1 MRIALIAE
9 DYYPQLGGV
18 PEHVHNLAL
27 QLISW
32 GHHVH
37 VITAKMREANADGPF
52 VHRVG
57 TSLVIYSN
65 GGVARITVGWRLQ
78 RQLERLFRAERY
90 DVVHV
95 HGGLAPTFGIVAPL
109 AAWKV
114 GIPVVATFHS
124 WFPRSV
130 GYRVFAP
137 IFQRLLDRHAATI
150 AVSTPVVEAMS
161 RYVRA
166 NWEIIP
172 NGVNTAYFQ
181 PNGRRPID
189 ALRRGPRLLFLGR
202 LEPRNGLNVLL
213 EAMPLVLRRFPNATL
228 TVAGDGP
235 WRGYYERRARGL
247 GLTGGERGQV
257 RFVGRVFQERPLL
270 YAAADLYLCPTTRAS
285 FGVTLLESMAC
296 GTPMVLADNVGFRSV
311 VREGHEAVF
320 LAEQDATVWAD
331 TVTGLVAD
339 VERRAAMQRAGLE
352 RAAEFAWPIVA
363 RRELEVYERVTGLSE
378 EIRTS
383 LSA

>member
-27 QLISW
+27 QLIAW

-37 VITAKMREANADGPF
+37 VITARMREANADAPF
-52 VHRVG
+52 VRRVG

-78 RQLERLFRAERY
+78 RRLEELFRAERY

-95 HGGLAPTFGIVAPL
+95 HGGLAPTFGVVAPL

-130 GYRVFAP
+130 GLRVFAP
-137 IFQRLLDRHAATI
+137 IFQRLLDRHAAAI

-161 RYVRA
+161 RYVHA
-166 NWEIIP
+166 DWEIIP
-172 NGVNTAYFQ
+172 NGVNTTFFQ

-213 EAMPLVLRRFPNATL
+213 EAMPLILQRFPNAVL
-228 TVAGDGP
+228 TIAGDGP

-247 GLTGGERGQV
+247 GLGEGRRV

-311 VREGHEAVF
+311 VRENREAVF
-320 LAEQDATVWAD
+320 LTQQRPEVWAD

-339 VERRAAMQRAGLE
+339 VDRRAAMQRAGLD

-363 RRELEVYERVTGLSE
+363 RRELAVYERVTGISE
-378 EIRTS
+378 ERAILT
-383 LSA
+383 A